1 MSYFRYIPFKDKN
14 TSIVFIDI
22 QDLISNRDLLGKFKI
37 HINEMHMRCFNT
49 ILAEDLQH
57 LGSNTFVLAESLE
70 SLGTGLFVFATTQY
84 VELNTEEDI
93 AKYFLID
100 FPELI
105 SSMAILRQ
113 NNIAGQLWSVCSTI
127 EGQTRK
133 LARLIILQCQALLEY
148 IELFVEYLNPY
159 WDRAIGLYTSL
170 GFKNPKD
177 VLYQDRQLLLLKW
190 DKDKVISG
198 PVDPFDINE
207 DPEDPLATCNKIK
220 IDWSIGHGY
229 TVSLLRFT
237 NSQLHIFNQILEKN
251 REYGGAL
258 GVEPTFSS
266 RTFDLVSLNS
276 FYTGNYII
284 QPNKI
289 ETTTNTNMMYSFHT
303 HPINASN
310 MNRLAIS
317 CPSTID
323 LVLVLR
329 AYKTK
334 NYKHFVMEPDGI
346 WTIQVDPRSMKY
358 AMNIRDQEYE
368 IIYTKYEQ
376 LYFELQN
383 NLDKEIDD
391 SSIYK
396 NALINNY
403 LANIS
408 SVTWKSLALRD
419 DNVPILLVNF
429 YPWKFIKNQI
439 DSTGYWTDWTFY
451 TSFSRRPVLKGR
463 NDLVLNFDFDRFV
476 PILDAIDHVG
486 GLNVGN
492 DELMMNTL
500 ITNNSEDFWFG
511 RDLLPFMRRYNDT
524 SLIERIYNGE
534 IN

>member
-1 MSYFRYIPFKDKN
+1 MSYFRYVPFKDKN

-22 QDLISNRDLLGKFKI
+22 QDLISNRALLDKFKI
-37 HINEMHMRCFNT
+37 HINEMHMRCFN
-49 ILAEDLQH
+49 IVLAEDLQH
-57 LGSNTFVLAESLE
+57 LGTNTFVLAESLE
-70 SLGTGLFVFATTQY
+70 SLGAGLFVFATTQY
-84 VELNTEEDI
+84 VEFNTEEDV

-100 FPELI
+100 YPELI

-133 LARLIILQCQALLEY
+133 LAKLIILQCQALLEY
-148 IELFVEYLNPY
+148 IELFVEYFNPY

-177 VLYQDRQLLLLKW
+177 VLYQGQQLLLLKW
-190 DKDKVISG
+190 DKFEIETLDDD
-198 PVDPFDINE
+198 PVSM
-207 DPEDPLATCNKIK
+207 CNKIK
-220 IDWSIGHGY
+220 IDWGIRNAY
-229 TVSLLRFT
+229 TVKLLRFS
-237 NSQLHIFNQILEKN
+237 NDQLNIFHQILEKN
-251 REYGGAL
+251 REYGGGL
-258 GVEPTFSS
+258 GVEPSFSS
-266 RTFDLVSLNS
+266 RTFDLLSLNT
-276 FYTGNYII
+276 FYAGNYII

-289 ETTTNTNMMYSFHT
+289 ETTTNSNIMYTFHT

-310 MNRLAIS
+310 MNRLTIS
-317 CPSTID
+317 CPSTVD

-346 WTIQVDPRSMKY
+346 WTIQVDTRSMNY
-358 AMNIRDQEYE
+358 AMNVREQEYQ
-368 IIYTKYEQ
+368 IIYAKYDQ
-376 LYFELQN
+376 LYFQLQN
-383 NLDKEIDD
+383 NLDKDVDD
-391 SSIYK
+391 FSIYK

-408 SVTWKSLALRD
+408 NVTWKSLALRD
-419 DNVPILLVNF
+419 ENVPILVVNF
-429 YPWKFIKNQI
+429 YPWTFIKNQV
-439 DSTGYWTDWTFY
+439 DLTGYWTDWTFY
-451 TSFSRRPVLKGR
+451 TSFSGRPVLKGR
-463 NDLVLNFDFDRFV
+463 NDLILNFNFDKFD

-492 DELMMNTL
+492 DESMMNTL

-511 RDLLPFMRRYNDT
+511 RNLLPFMERYNDT